1 MQHATNTPH
10 SWINDLPSTFTRNG
24 LSVITAEHHKN
35 PDHFQPIGAQT
46 VLMGLGEYLYSDASI
61 ANYQEA
67 LSEEHAKG
75 AFVDLTWTC
84 VVGRKAGGG
93 V

>member
-1 MQHATNTPH
+1 
-10 SWINDLPSTFTRNG
+10 
-24 LSVITAEHHKN
+24 
-35 PDHFQPIGAQT
+35 

-75 AFVDLTWTC
+75 VFVDLTWTC
-84 VVGRKAGGG
+84 VVGRKPG